1 MLKGDYELVMQAY
14 LCVVLEEEKQLD
26 DLFGDINRNHEDHI
40 SHMSELVIVLYLTI
54 RFMQI
59 LLVDNKSPERG
70 IFYCFT
76 SKGNSLA
83 SIQAHCCAVIL
94 WRFKCLSPTQLP
106 LAP

>member
-26 DLFGDINRNHEDHI
+26 DLFGDININREYHI

-70 IFYCFT
+70 IFYCF
-76 SKGNSLA
+76 SKYGIGSTIPLY
-83 SIQAHCCAVIL
+83 Q
-94 WRFKCLSPTQLP
+94 LSGLITFPFVSYNLIEK
-106 LAP
+106 